1 MKRALPLVFLSSSL
15 LGCPTQ
21 VVSTDAS
28 LEDASVV
35 DAATPDAAVP
45 PRDWPFVEPPRSTEP
60 EPGIARDIIEIE
72 SAAAPNNP
80 RGSIATPDEF
90 NRARF
95 VRFHA
100 SSGAAPSAIVIA
112 MPGILG
118 GAGSFEF
125 LARALVRRSLTETQ
139 GPIEVWAIDRRS
151 NFLEDTRGVDA
162 AEAMRNPEVARG
174 YYNGRETIGGQAFA
188 GFIAQRDMLFA
199 SEWGVATHFADLRAV
214 IDRVPAPLQKTHVF
228 LLGHSLG
235 ASMAETFGAWEF
247 EDGTRGAS
255 LVAGIVLIDGSQ
267 GETAMGESV
276 FRMGGSAGLMPSSG
290 IDTIRESAPAIAL
303 PLLGVGVYV
312 QAEILAMSALYEP
325 DEVRTTDTARNRVF
339 GTLLGLNPNALP
351 PMTNEAVFG
360 FGFDESSNG
369 LSFAAVSMGTSTGG
383 PLESYES
390 LFGTTLMRPAD
401 RMSTYAW
408 IDAADVTPREATP
421 LANLAHSW
429 FDGRTNFAEWYFP
442 ARLANDLAAC
452 GGLALSASAW
462 QAEFGL
468 RCRRGAEMDAPVLA
482 IASALRGPDDYDAS
496 RLRGAPIGA
505 GRPNAGLAR
514 TDAAAYR
521 VVNAA
526 GFTHIDPLS
535 GEDFVGNPVPEAV
548 LSFVRVN
555 AGAGTVAPLTF

>member
-1 MKRALPLVFLSSSL
+1 MKRALPLVFLASSL

-21 VVSTDAS
+21 IVTTDAS
-28 LEDASVV
+28 LEDASIV
-35 DAATPDAAVP
+35 DAVMPEDAPP
-45 PRDWPFVEPPRSTEP
+45 PRDWPFVEPPLSSEP
-60 EPGIARDIIEIE
+60 EPGILRDIIEIA
-72 SAAAPNNP
+72 SAPAAVNP
-80 RGSIATPDEF
+80 RGDIATPNAL

-100 SSGAAPSAIVIA
+100 ASGAAPSAIVIA

-125 LARALVRRSLTETQ
+125 LARALVRRSLTETE

-151 NFLEDTRGVDA
+151 NFLEDTRGLDA

-174 YYNGRETIGGQAFA
+174 YYNGRETIGGQAFG
-188 GFIAQRDMLFA
+188 GFVAQRDMLFA

-214 IDRVPAPLQKTHVF
+214 IDRVPASLQKTHVF

-267 GETAMGESV
+267 GETPMEESV
-276 FRMGGSAGLMPSSG
+276 FREGGGAGLMPTSG

-325 DEVRTTDTARNRVF
+325 DEVRTTDNARNRVF

-351 PMTNEAVFG
+351 PMTNEAAFG

-369 LSFAAVSMGTSTGG
+369 LSFAAVSMGTSAGG

-401 RMSTYAW
+401 RMSTYTW
-408 IDAADVTPREATP
+408 VDAADVTPREATP

-452 GGLALSASAW
+452 GGLAISATAW

-468 RCRRGAEMDAPVLA
+468 RCRHGAEMDAPVLA

-514 TDAAAYR
+514 TDPAAYR

-535 GEDFVGNPVPEAV
+535 GEDFTGNPVPEAV